1 MAALVEAQDLVMV
14 YGTLRAVDGVSFQ
27 VDRGEILGLLGPN
40 GAGKTTILRILSTQ
54 IVPTQGKVFL
64 SGEDALLH
72 PERVRAFFGYL
83 PETPPLYEDMEVRE
97 YLQFVGEA
105 RGLSG
110 RRLSE
115 RFSWVVEV
123 CGLSGVLRQPVRELS
138 KGYRQRVGLAQAL
151 IHDPPIL
158 ILDEPTTGLDP
169 LQIAEMRALIRELSR
184 EKAVVFSSH
193 ILQEVEA
200 LADRVFI
207 LNQGREVA
215 SGTREEIY
223 RRVFPQ
229 PVFRV
234 ELEGEFSDWRAFPEV
249 LEVEEIGVGAYRV
262 VCAQEGLFQSLCEKG
277 IRVRAFYPER
287 LSLEELFLRLVG
299 EGS

>member
-1 MAALVEAQDLVMV
+1 MV
-14 YGTLRAVDGVSFQ
+14 RARELTMCYGTLRAVEGVSLE
-27 VDRGEILGLLGPN
+27 VALGEILGLLGPN

-54 IVPTQGKVFL
+54 IVPTRGEVYL
-64 SGEDALLH
+64 NGEDAKAH
-72 PERVRAFFGYL
+72 PEKVRAFFGYL
-83 PETPPLYEDMEVRE
+83 PETPPLYLDMEVRE
-97 YLQFVGEA
+97 YLHFVGEA

-110 RRLSE
+110 RRLQE
-115 RFSWVVEV
+115 RTSWVVEA
-123 CGLSGVLRQPVRELS
+123 CGLSGVWRQPLGELS

-169 LQIAEMRALIRELSR
+169 LQIKEMRSLIRELSR
-184 EKAVVFSSH
+184 EKAVIFSSH

-200 LADRVFI
+200 LADRVLI
-207 LNQGREVA
+207 LNQGKEVA

-223 RRVFPQ
+223 RRVFPR

-234 ELEGEFSDWRAFPEV
+234 EVEGAAPDWGSIPGV
-249 LEVEEIGVGAYRV
+249 LESERVGEESYRV
-262 VCAQEGLFQSLCEKG
+262 VFQGEDLFRTLCEKG
-277 IRVRAFYPER
+277 VAVRALYPER

-299 EGS
+299 GGA